1 MKRIF
6 YVLIVALLTVACE
19 DEDKFSTGAGMRLDF
34 EVDTLKLDTMFS
46 NTPSST
52 YKFWVY
58 NRQDNGLRLQTV
70 RLKKGNQTG
79 FRVNV
84 DGIYLDNSNGSQISN
99 VDIRRKDSLLVFVEL
114 TAQSTHQLDP
124 ILVEDDLLFVQENG
138 KEQAVNLRAWAWD
151 AKKLY
156 DPVIEKDTLIESA
169 VPLVIYGD
177 LTVKEGAELT
187 LRNTTLYFHDAG
199 GMEIYG
205 SLKTEDCVLRGDRLD
220 RMFDYLPY
228 DRISGQWEGLH
239 FYASSTDNELVDT
252 EIRNATDALVMDQAI
267 LNENAYRLVMDH
279 CVVHNSKG
287 DGVKVTNSNVLID
300 HCQLTN
306 AKGDCLAVRG
316 GMAEISYCT
325 IGQFYPFDAERGKA
339 IRFVDEEDCPL
350 KRFVC
355 EGTIATGY
363 AEDVVEGELTKED
376 VDYSFKNCLLRMPA
390 IDNSHFKDIIWES
403 PTDEIE
409 GKDQFVKIDEENLDY
424 DFHLSEQSTAKGK
437 GCY

>member
-34 EVDTLKLDTMFS
+34 EVDTLKLDTVFS

-52 YKFWVY
+52 YSFWVY

-114 TAQSTHQLDP
+114 TAQTTHQLDP
-124 ILVEDDLLFVQENG
+124 KLVEDDLLFVQENG

-177 LTVKEGAELT
+177 LTVKEGAELVM
-187 LRNTTLYFHDAG
+187 RNTTLYFHDAS

-228 DRISGQWEGLH
+228 DRISGQWEGVH

-252 EIRNATDALVMDQAI
+252 EIRNATDAIVLDQDW
-267 LNENAYRLVMDH
+267 LDEDNYSLVMDH

-287 DGVKVTNSNVLID
+287 DGVKVVNAKVLLD

-306 AKGDCLAVRG
+306 AKGDCLAVIG
-316 GMAEISYCT
+316 GIAEINYCT
-325 IGQFYPFDAERGKA
+325 IAQFYPFDAERGAA
-339 IRFVDEEDCPL
+339 IYFVDEEDCPL
-350 KRFVC
+350 KHFMC
-355 EGTIATGY
+355 EGTVATGY
-363 AEDVVEGELTKED
+363 ADDVVEGELTTED
-376 VDYSFKNCLLRMPA
+376 VDYSFENSLIRMPA
-390 IDNSHFKDIIWES
+390 IDNGHFKDIIWES

-409 GKDQFVKIDEENLDY
+409 GKKQFVKIDEENLDY

>member
-6 YVLIVALLTVACE
+6 YVLIVALMTVACE

-34 EVDTLKLDTMFS
+34 EVDTLQIDTVFS

-52 YKFWVY
+52 YSFWVY

-84 DGIYLDNSNGSQISN
+84 DGIYLDNSNGSQVSN
-99 VDIRRKDSLLVFVEL
+99 VDVRRKDSLLVFVEL
-114 TAQSTHQLDP
+114 TAQTTHQLEP
-124 ILVEDDLLFVQENG
+124 KLVEDDLLFVQENG
-138 KEQAVNLRAWAWD
+138 TEQAVNLRAWAWD

-156 DPVIEKDTLIESA
+156 DPEIAEDSVIESA
-169 VPLVIYGD
+169 VPLVIYGN

-187 LRNTTLYFHDAG
+187 LRNTTLFFHDASG
-199 GMEIYG
+199 VEVYG
-205 SLKTEDCVLRGDRLD
+205 SLRTENCLLRGDRLD
-220 RMFDYLPY
+220 YMFNYLPY
-228 DRISGQWEGLH
+228 DRISGQWAGVH
-239 FYASSTDNELVDT
+239 FYESSTDNELVDT
-252 EIRNATDALVMDQAI
+252 EIRNATDALVMDQAK
-267 LNENAYRLVMDH
+267 LDEEAYRLVMQD

-287 DGVKVTNSNVLID
+287 VGVEVTNSNVMID

-306 AKGDCLAVRG
+306 AKGDCLAVIG

-325 IGQFYPFDAERGKA
+325 IAQFYPFEAERGA
-339 IRFVDEEDCPL
+339 AMRLVNEDDCPL
-350 KRFVC
+350 KHFVC
-355 EGTIATGY
+355 VGTIATGY
-363 AEDVVEGELTKED
+363 ADDVVEGEQIGDEL
-376 VDYSFKNCLLRMPA
+376 DYRFENCLLRTET
-390 IDNSHFKDIIWES
+390 IDNGHFKDIIWES

-409 GKDQFVKIDEENLDY
+409 GKDQFVKIDEENLEY
-424 DFHLSEQSTAKGK
+424 DFHLSEESTAKGK

>member
-6 YVLIVALLTVACE
+6 YVLIVALMTVACE

-34 EVDTLKLDTMFS
+34 EVDTLQIDTVFS

-52 YKFWVY
+52 YSFWVY

-84 DGIYLDNSNGSQISN
+84 DGIYLDNSNGSQVSN
-99 VDIRRKDSLLVFVEL
+99 VDVRRKDSLLVFVEL
-114 TAQSTHQLDP
+114 TAQTTHQLEP
-124 ILVEDDLLFVQENG
+124 KLVEDDLLFIQENG
-138 KEQAVNLRAWAWD
+138 TEQAVNLRAWAWD

-156 DPVIEKDTLIESA
+156 DPEIAEDSVIESA
-169 VPLVIYGD
+169 VPLVIYGN
-177 LTVKEGAELT
+177 LTVKEGATLT
-187 LRNTTLYFHDAG
+187 LRNTTLYFHDASG
-199 GMEIYG
+199 VEVYG
-205 SLKTEDCVLRGDRLD
+205 SLKTEGCLLRGDRLD
-220 RMFDYLPY
+220 YMFNYLPY
-228 DRISGQWEGLH
+228 DRISGQWAGVH
-239 FYASSTDNELVDT
+239 FYESSTDNELVDT
-252 EIRNATDALVMDQAI
+252 EIRNATDALVMDQAKFD
-267 LNENAYRLVMDH
+267 EEAYRLVMTH

-287 DGVKVTNSNVLID
+287 VGVEVTNSNVKID

-306 AKGDCLAVRG
+306 AKGDCLAVIG

-325 IGQFYPFDAERGKA
+325 IAQFYPFEAERGAA
-339 IRFVDEEDCPL
+339 IRLVNGDDCPL

-363 AEDVVEGELTKED
+363 EDDEVMREQVGDE
-376 VDYSFKNCLLRMPA
+376 VDYRFENCLLRTET
-390 IDNSHFKDIIWES
+390 IDNGHFKDIIWES

-409 GKDQFVKIDEENLDY
+409 GKDQFVMIDEEKLEY
-424 DFHLSEQSTAKGK
+424 DFHLSEESTAKGK

>member
-1 MKRIF
+1 M
-6 YVLIVALLTVACE
+6 
-19 DEDKFSTGAGMRLDF
+19 
-34 EVDTLKLDTMFS
+34 
-46 NTPSST
+46 
-52 YKFWVY
+52 
-58 NRQDNGLRLQTV
+58 
-70 RLKKGNQTG
+70 
-79 FRVNV
+79 
-84 DGIYLDNSNGSQISN
+84 
-99 VDIRRKDSLLVFVEL
+99 
-114 TAQSTHQLDP
+114 
-124 ILVEDDLLFVQENG
+124 
-138 KEQAVNLRAWAWD
+138 
-151 AKKLY
+151 
-156 DPVIEKDTLIESA
+156 IESA
-169 VPLVIYGD
+169 VPLVIYGN

-205 SLKTEDCVLRGDRLD
+205 SPKTEDCVLRGDRLD

-239 FYASSTDNELVDT
+239 FYASSKGNELVDT
-252 EIRNATDALVMDQAI
+252 EIRNATDAIVLDQTKLNDAYYSLVMQ
-267 LNENAYRLVMDH
+267 H

-287 DGVKVTNSNVLID
+287 DGVKVTNAKVLID

-316 GMAEISYCT
+316 GMAEINYCT

-339 IRFVDEEDCPL
+339 IRFVDEEDTPL

-363 AEDVVEGELTKED
+363 ADDVVEGELTTAD
-376 VDYSFKNCLLRMPA
+376 VDYSFKNCMLRMPA

>member
-34 EVDTLKLDTMFS
+34 EVDTLKLDTVFS

-58 NRQDNGLRLQTV
+58 NR
-70 RLKKGNQTG
+70 
-79 FRVNV
+79 
-84 DGIYLDNSNGSQISN
+84 
-99 VDIRRKDSLLVFVEL
+99 LLVFVEL

-124 ILVEDDLLFVQENG
+124 KLVEDDLLFVQENG
-138 KEQAVNLRAWAWD
+138 QEQAVNLRAWAWD
-151 AKKLY
+151 ARKLY
-156 DPVIEKDTLIESA
+156 DPVIEKDTVIESA
-169 VPLVIYGD
+169 EPLVIYGD

-199 GMEIYG
+199 GMEI
-205 SLKTEDCVLRGDRLD
+205 
-220 RMFDYLPY
+220 
-228 DRISGQWEGLH
+228 
-239 FYASSTDNELVDT
+239 NELVDT
-252 EIRNATDALVMDQAI
+252 EIRNATDAIVLDQTKLNDAYYSLVMQ
-267 LNENAYRLVMDH
+267 H

-287 DGVKVTNSNVLID
+287 DGVKVTNAKVLID

-316 GMAEISYCT
+316 GMAEINYCT

-339 IRFVDEEDCPL
+339 IRFVDEEDTPL

-363 AEDVVEGELTKED
+363 ADDVVEGELTTAE
-376 VDYSFKNCLLRMPA
+376 VDYSFNNCLLRMPA

>member
-6 YVLIVALLTVACE
+6 YVLIVALIIVACE

-34 EVDTLKLDTMFS
+34 GVDTLKLDTVFS

-52 YKFWVY
+52 YGFWVY
-58 NRQDNGLRLQTV
+58 NRQDDGLRLQTV

-114 TAQSTHQLDP
+114 TAQTQYQLDP
-124 ILVEDDLLFVQENG
+124 KLVEDDLLFVQENG
-138 KEQAVNLRAWAWD
+138 TEQAVNLRAWAWD

-156 DPVIEKDTLIESA
+156 DPVIEADTVIESA

-177 LTVKEGAELT
+177 LKVKEGVTLT
-187 LRNTTLYFHDAG
+187 LKNTSLYFHDAS
-199 GMEIYG
+199 GMEVYG
-205 SLKTEDCVLRGDRLD
+205 SLKTEGCLMRGDRLD

-228 DRISGQWEGLH
+228 DHISGQWKGVH
-239 FYASSTDNELVDT
+239 FYASSTGNELVET
-252 EIRNATDALVMDQAI
+252 EIRNACDAVVMDQAK
-267 LNENAYRLVMDH
+267 LDEESYRLMMTH

-287 DGVKVTNSNVLID
+287 VGVRVTNANVLID

-306 AKGDCLAVRG
+306 ANGDCLAVIG

-325 IGQFYPFDAERGKA
+325 IAQFYPFDAERGAA
-339 IRFVDEEDCPL
+339 IRLVNTDESPL
-350 KRFVC
+350 KYFVC

-363 AEDVVEGELTKED
+363 EDDELTGEQIGD
-376 VDYSFKNCLLRMPA
+376 ELNYRFTNCLLRTEA
-390 IDNSHFKDIIWES
+390 VDNGHFEDIIWES

-409 GKDQFVKIDEENLDY
+409 GKDQFVKIDEENLEY

>member
-6 YVLIVALLTVACE
+6 YVLIVALIIVACE

-34 EVDTLKLDTMFS
+34 GVDTLKLDTVFS

-52 YKFWVY
+52 YGFWVY
-58 NRQDNGLRLQTV
+58 NRQDDGLRLQTV

-114 TAQSTHQLDP
+114 TAQTQYQLDP
-124 ILVEDDLLFVQENG
+124 KLVEDDLLFVQENG
-138 KEQAVNLRAWAWD
+138 TEQSVNLRAWAWD

-156 DPVIEKDTLIESA
+156 DPVIEEDSVIESA

-177 LTVKEGAELT
+177 LTVKEGAKLT
-187 LRNTTLYFHDAG
+187 LKNTTLYFHDAS
-199 GMEIYG
+199 GMEVYG
-205 SLKTEDCVLRGDRLD
+205 SLKTEGCLLRGDRLD
-220 RMFDYLPY
+220 RMFAYLPY
-228 DRISGQWEGLH
+228 DRISGQWKGVH
-239 FYASSTDNELVDT
+239 FYASSTENELVET
-252 EIRNATDALVMDQAI
+252 EIRNAIDALVMDQAK
-267 LNENAYRLVMDH
+267 LDKNAYRLVMTH

-287 DGVKVTNSNVLID
+287 VGVKVTNAKVKID

-306 AKGDCLAVRG
+306 AKDGCLAVIG

-325 IGQFYPFDAERGKA
+325 IAQFYPFDAVRDAA
-339 IRFVDEEDCPL
+339 IRLANEDAYPL
-350 KRFVC
+350 EYFVC

-363 AEDVVEGELTKED
+363 EDDVVMREQIGDEL
-376 VDYSFKNCLLRMPA
+376 DYRFENCLLRTEA
-390 IDNSHFKDIIWES
+390 LDNSHFKDIIWEK

-409 GKDQFVKIDEENLDY
+409 GKKQFVKIDEENLDY